1 MHRERQTTPRRSF
14 IATCL
19 LAGMAGKVFS
29 AEITFANAGMKPP
42 QAIVFPDAG
51 DIPNSRSPL
60 LVYAGAVPADADAIE
75 TLFRRNGWQ
84 PAWRYGVYP
93 FPHYHS
99 TAHEV
104 LGVYRGSARIRLG
117 HSAGRVFEVKAGD
130 VIVIPA
136 GVGHE
141 NLGASEDFHV
151 VGGYPPDQR
160 ADLLR
165 GREGERPAAD
175 ERIAQL
181 AQPVTDPVYGAG
193 GPLVALWTSAEKT
206 PSDATPP
213 PRNLPRPGQ

>member
-1 MHRERQTTPRRSF
+1 MRREQNTLPRRHF

-19 LAGMAGKVFS
+19 LAGMAGKAFS
-29 AEITFANAGMKPP
+29 KTTSMNAEMKPP
-42 QAIVFPDAG
+42 RSIVFPDAG
-51 DIPNSRSPL
+51 DIPNSRLPL
-60 LVYAGAVPADADAIE
+60 LVYAGAAPADADAIE
-75 TLFRRNGWQ
+75 ALFRRNGWQ

-117 HSAGRVFEVKAGD
+117 HSAGRVFDVKAGD

-151 VGGYPPDQR
+151 VGGYPPGQR

-165 GREGERPAAD
+165 GRDGERPEAD
-175 ERIAQL
+175 KNIARVPL
-181 AQPVTDPVYGAG
+181 PTSDPVYGES
-193 GPLVALWTSAEKT
+193 GPLIALWKAAAEKT
-206 PSDATPP
+206 
-213 PRNLPRPGQ
+213 GE